1 MCENIYREIHTG
13 SFVFVKK
20 KTANDMRISD
30 WSSDVCSSD
39 LGSGH
44 LYFRQKDDEAVI
56 EACCWRQI
64 VARLTVQPED
74 GLEIICTGR
83 ISAYAG
89 RSQYQLIVD
98 SIELAGEGALLKL
111 LEERRRKLAAEGL
124 FDEDRKR
131 PLPFLPD
138 VIGIVTSPT
147 GAVIRDIMHRLRDR
161 FPRHVLLWPVAVQGD
176 TAAAQVAAAI
186 RGFGALPA
194 GGTVPR
200 PGVLRIGRA
209 SCREN
214 VCQYVWHSWW
224 PVSLKKK

>member
-56 EACCWRQI
+56 EACCWRQSA
-64 VARLTVQPED
+64 ARLTVRPED

-98 SIELAGEGALLKL
+98 SIELAGEGTLLKL
-111 LEERRRKLAAEGL
+111 LAERRRQIAAEGL
-124 FDEDRKR
+124 LHEDRKR
-131 PLPFLPD
+131 PPHFLPA
-138 VIGIVTSPT
+138 VIGNVTSS
-147 GAVIRDIMHRLRDR
+147 
-161 FPRHVLLWPVAVQGD
+161 
-176 TAAAQVAAAI
+176 
-186 RGFGALPA
+186 
-194 GGTVPR
+194 GG
-200 PGVLRIGRA
+200 
-209 SCREN
+209 
-214 VCQYVWHSWW
+214 
-224 PVSLKKK
+224 